1 MSVPLIIQF
10 KHLHYS
16 VVIES
21 SIMSKNEIEYKAAFN
36 TSAKLGDREE
46 YRFQID
52 FYLFREDETYI
63 AYCPALDLSSS
74 GETHTEAVSNFY
86 EAFQLYIETCL
97 EAGTLIQDLK
107 QLGWEIKDAT
117 IAPPKFMFLM
127 KKPEFSSLIE
137 NQIDYER
144 IVSHPLPVQIPCAR

>member
-1 MSVPLIIQF
+1 ME
-10 KHLHYS
+10 KD
-16 VVIES
+16 
-21 SIMSKNEIEYKAAFN
+21 KIEYKAGFKTKAN
-36 TSAKLGDREE
+36 IGDQEE

-52 FYLFREDETYI
+52 FYLFREDGLYI

-86 EAFQLYIETCL
+86 EAFQLYVETCL
-97 EAGTLIQDLK
+97 EAGTLIDDLK
-107 QLGWEIKDAT
+107 QQGWEVKDAT

-137 NQIDYER
+137 SQIDYER
-144 IVSHPLPVQIPCAR
+144 IVSHPLPVHIPCAR

>member
-1 MSVPLIIQF
+1 MN
-10 KHLHYS
+10 KD
-16 VVIES
+16 
-21 SIMSKNEIEYKAAFN
+21 KIEYKAGFE
-36 TSAKLGDREE
+36 TSAKFGDQEE

-52 FYLFREDETYI
+52 FYLFREDGMYI

-86 EAFQLYIETCL
+86 EAFQLYVETCI
-97 EAGTLIQDLK
+97 ESGTFIQDLK

-137 NQIDYER
+137 SQTDYER
-144 IVSHPLPVQIPCAR
+144 IVSHPLPVYIPCAH